1 MYKPLPDNLRLGF
14 LNMQTD
20 QDLNNGISAN
30 NNLVLTLQQKV
41 FTRSNI
47 GLIYINR
54 QKTGNSNTTNNQ
66 EKFNRVLGL
75 DYNLLSKNSIWTAN
89 IHAHNSFSETK
100 KNNPYSIGSLII
112 VFNLPCP
119 LVVVAVLATIA
130 GPILDHDGI
139 GIFGWFS

>member
-1 MYKPLPDNLRLGF
+1 MENRIIAGLRLSGKISNNLRLGF

-41 FTRSNI
+41 FTRSSI

-75 DYNLLSKNSIWTAN
+75 DYNLLSKNSVWTAN

-100 KNNPYSIGSLII
+100 KN
-112 VFNLPCP
+112 
-119 LVVVAVLATIA
+119 IA
-130 GPILDHDGI
+130 RLKTLLEVKNA
-139 GIFGWFS
+139 